1 MDRHAI
7 KIAAE
12 SLQNLMIAIGRE
24 GDRNDPSYST
34 LRDELLSYG
43 EIQSHLPDFVTT
55 CRSGI
60 QFWGLMKAK
69 FAHYHER
76 DQFVWKGFEPL
87 FRFIEAEPSIP
98 PADLID
104 HTLQTFDKA
113 HVYSAW
119 QKALERQSTDPEA
132 ALTSS
137 RTLLEST
144 CKHILDRLG
153 VPYSDSAD
161 LPALY
166 SNVAKNLNLSPS
178 QHTEQIFKQILGG
191 CHSVVQGIGSLR
203 NKLGDAHGKGAV
215 SYKPAPRHSALAVN
229 LSGAMAVFLV
239 ETYDAQK
246 AKTG

>member
-12 SLQNLMIAIGRE
+12 SLQNLMIAIGRG
-24 GDRNDPSYST
+24 GDRSDYSA
-34 LRDELLSYG
+34 LRDELLSFS
-43 EIQSHLPDFVTT
+43 EIRPYLPDFVTT
-55 CRSGI
+55 CRSGM
-60 QFWGLMKAK
+60 QFWSFMKAK

-98 PADLID
+98 ASDLID

-119 QKALERQSTDPEA
+119 QKAVERQGTDPEG
-132 ALTSS
+132 ALTSA

-144 CKHILDRLG
+144 CKHILDSLG
-153 VPYSDSAD
+153 VAYDDSAD
-161 LPALY
+161 LPELY
-166 SNVAKNLNLSPS
+166 SSVAKSLNLSPS

-191 CHSVVQGIGSLR
+191 CHSIVQGIGSLR
-203 NKLGDAHGKGAV
+203 NKLSDAHGKGAT

-239 ETYDAQK
+239 ETLDAQK
-246 AKTG
+246 TKTDQ

>member
-7 KIAAE
+7 KITAE
-12 SLQNLMIAIGRE
+12 SLQNLMIAIGRGE
-24 GDRNDPSYST
+24 NRNDPSYST
-34 LRDELLSYG
+34 LRDDLLSYG
-43 EIQSHLPDFVTT
+43 EVRSYVPDFVTT
-55 CRSGI
+55 CRSGL
-60 QFWGLMKAK
+60 QFWGLAKAK

-98 PADLID
+98 SADLID

-113 HVYSAW
+113 HVHSAW
-119 QKALERQSTDPEA
+119 QKALERQSSDPEA

-137 RTLLEST
+137 RTLLETT

-153 VPYSDSAD
+153 VPYSDAAD
-161 LPALY
+161 LPELY
-166 SNVAKNLNLSPS
+166 SSVAKNLDLSPS

-203 NKLGDAHGKGAV
+203 NKLGNAHGKGAA
-215 SYKPAPRHSALAVN
+215 SFAPAPRHPALAVN

-239 ETYDAQK
+239 ESYEAHK
-246 AKTG
+246 SKTV